1 MKIVDFSIQ
10 RRVTVTMFMVAAIIF
25 GYVGFTRLPINLLP
39 DITYPTLTVRTEY
52 PGAAPVEVERLISEP
67 IEGVVGVV
75 PNVVKVS
82 SISRPGV
89 SDVVV
94 EFGWGTNMDFAALD
108 VREKLD
114 LVNLPRDSRKP
125 VLLRF
130 DPSLDPI
137 MRVGVSGDVSLTA
150 LRLMAE
156 EDIKPE
162 LESLDG
168 VAAVKVSGGM
178 EEEIHVDIQEAK
190 LASLGIPINQ
200 VTARLEQENVN
211 LTGGALKDG
220 EAEYLVRTLNEFKT
234 VDEIQD
240 IVVGE
245 RNGAVVTLGD
255 VGVVRRGSKERDV
268 ITRINGREA
277 VEIAVYKEGD
287 ANAVG
292 VARHVWERLNRL
304 RVSGEAAAAR
314 LEVVFD
320 QSKFIQQAVD
330 EVKGAAW
337 EGGILALAILYFFLK
352 DVKSTAIISTS
363 IPISVMM
370 TFFVMYISGI
380 SLNTMSLGG
389 LALGVGMVVDDAIVV
404 LESIQRYRDQ
414 GYSAMEAA
422 SVGTGEVGLA
432 VSATTLTTVCVF
444 VPIVF
449 VEGVAGQLF
458 RDQALTI
465 TYSLLASWVGA
476 ITLIPMLSSLQIGRQ
491 EAEGRPSPLHPSPTS
506 GRGEASAS
514 EPGRGPI
521 SDSPALPLSHSPT
534 RSSAFTR
541 GLMAALRGVG
551 AAAKGGGWLL
561 NLVLSPFMYVF
572 DKVFGVVQEG
582 YPRLLRWAIG
592 HRLRL
597 VAGAAGVLAL
607 AVLGLMATGTELMPE
622 VSQGEFFIDVK
633 MPVGTPLAVTD
644 RTVQAMAE
652 VVQGMPE
659 TRMVYSMAGAGGAS
673 SGAAGEER
681 ENIGQIHVM
690 LKRGVRRAQEEA
702 IMDRLRSDFARI
714 PSAEYN
720 FSRLSYFSFKTPI
733 EVQVSGYNLRQLQ
746 DLSHEVTDRLS
757 HIAGLTDVK
766 SSTEGGNPE
775 VQITFNRKKVASLGT
790 TISAIA
796 TLLRNKIQGEVAT
809 EFMQKDRRIDVLV
822 RASEGERTGVES
834 IRRLSVSP
842 PNASTQVP
850 LASVADVR
858 VEPGPAEIRR
868 IDQQRVALVTA
879 NLVGRDLGSA
889 VEDIRRA
896 VAQIPL
902 PADFS
907 VTVGGQ
913 SEEMATSF
921 ESMRF
926 AIILAI
932 FLVYLV
938 MASQFESLLHP
949 FVIMFSIPFGLVGVA
964 VALLLTGGTV
974 SVMVLIGLIMLAG
987 IVVKNA
993 ILLIDYT
1000 NHARRQ
1006 GVPKEEAVVQAG
1018 QVRLRPILMTTG
1030 ATVLGLLP
1038 MALGLGEGAEL
1049 RQPMAVT
1056 VIGGLTISTMLT
1068 LVLIPVIYVMMD
1080 RRK

>member
-67 IEGVVGVV
+67 VEGVVGVV

-114 LVNLPRDSRKP
+114 LVNLPQDARKP

-156 EDIKPE
+156 EDIKQE

-220 EAEYLVRTLNEFKT
+220 EAEYLVRTMNEFKA

-255 VGVVRRGSKERDV
+255 VGSVRRGSKERDV

-292 VARHVWERLNRL
+292 VARHVRERLDRL
-304 RVSGEAAAAR
+304 RVSGEAGAAR

-330 EVKGAAW
+330 EVKSAAW

-352 DVKSTAIISTS
+352 DVKSTFIISTS

-476 ITLIPMLSSLQIGRQ
+476 ITLIPMLSSLQIEGRNG
-491 EAEGRPSPLHPSPTS
+491 EAEKRRS
-506 GRGEASAS
+506 GEGGV
-514 EPGRGPI
+514 PV
-521 SDSPALPLSHSPT
+521 SPAPRFSG
-534 RSSAFTR
+534 SAFTR

-551 AAAKGGGWLL
+551 AAAMGVGWLL
-561 NLVLSPFMYVF
+561 NLILSPFIKGF
-572 DKVFGVVQEG
+572 DRGFGVIQEG

-597 VAGAAGVLAL
+597 IAGAAGVLAL
-607 AVLGLMATGTELMPE
+607 AVLGLLSSGTELMPE

-644 RTVQAMAE
+644 RAVQAMAE
-652 VVQGMPE
+652 VVQGLPE

-681 ENIGQIHVM
+681 ENIGQVHVM
-690 LKRGVRRAQEEA
+690 LKRGVGRAQEEA

-714 PSAEYN
+714 PSVDYN

-766 SSTEGGNPE
+766 SSAEGGNPE
-775 VQITFNRKKVASLGT
+775 VQITFNRKKVASMGT

-889 VEDIRRA
+889 VEDIRGA
-896 VAQIPL
+896 VAQVPL

-907 VTVGGQ
+907 ITVGGQ

-949 FVIMFSIPFGLVGVA
+949 LVIMFSIPFGLVGVA
-964 VALLLTGGTV
+964 LALLLTGGTV

-1068 LVLIPVIYVMMD
+1068 LVLIPVIYVMLD
-1080 RRK
+1080 RKK

>member
-10 RRVTVTMFMVAAIIF
+10 RRVTVTMLVVAAIIF

-52 PGAAPVEVERLISEP
+52 AGAAPVEVERLISEP
-67 IEGVVGVV
+67 VEGVVGVV

-94 EFGWGTNMDFAALD
+94 EFEWGTNMDFAALD

-114 LVNLPRDSRKP
+114 LVNLPQDARKP

-137 MRVGVSGDVSLTA
+137 LRVGVSGDMSLMA
-150 LRLMAE
+150 LRLKAE
-156 EDIKPE
+156 EDIKQE

-178 EEEIHVDIQEAK
+178 EEEIHVDILEAK
-190 LASLGIPINQ
+190 LASLDIPINQ
-200 VTARLEQENVN
+200 VTTRLGQENVN

-255 VGVVRRGSKERDV
+255 VGIVSRGNKEQDV

-287 ANAVG
+287 ANVVG
-292 VARHVWERLNRL
+292 VAHRVKEKIDRLQA
-304 RVSGEAAAAR
+304 SGEASGAR

-352 DVKSTAIISTS
+352 DVKSTFIISAS

-404 LESIQRYRDQ
+404 LESIQRYRDE
-414 GYSAMEAA
+414 GYSAVEAA
-422 SVGTGEVGLA
+422 RVGTGEVGLA

-476 ITLIPMLSSLQIGRQ
+476 ITLIPMLSSLEVGK
-491 EAEGRPSPLHPSPTS
+491 GN
-506 GRGEASAS
+506 GET
-514 EPGRGPI
+514 EKGQL
-521 SDSPALPLSHSPT
+521 SDSPVPRFSGSV
-534 RSSAFTR
+534 FTR
-541 GLMAALRGVG
+541 GLVAILRGVKTSVMG
-551 AAAKGGGWLL
+551 VGRLIHL
-561 NLVLSPFMYVF
+561 ILSPFMYVF
-572 DKVFGVVQEG
+572 DKVFGVIQEG
-582 YPRLLRWAIG
+582 YPNLLRWAIG

-597 VAGAAGVLAL
+597 VFGAAGVLAL
-607 AVLGLMATGTELMPE
+607 AVLGLMSTGTELMPE

-644 RTVQAMAE
+644 RTVQAMTE
-652 VVQGMPE
+652 IVQGLPE

-681 ENIGQIHVM
+681 NNIGQIHVM
-690 LKRGVRRAQEEA
+690 LKKGVRRPTEEA
-702 IMDRLRSDFARI
+702 IMDHLRSEFSRI
-714 PSAEYN
+714 PSVGHN
-720 FSRLSYFSFKTPI
+720 FSRLSYFSFKTPV

-746 DLSHEVTDRLS
+746 DLSHEVADRLS
-757 HIAGLTDVK
+757 HVAGLTDVK
-766 SSTEGGNPE
+766 SSAEGGNPE

-796 TLLRNKIQGEVAT
+796 GLLRNKIQGDVAT

-834 IRRLSVSP
+834 IKRMSVSP
-842 PNASTQVP
+842 PNAPTQVP

-889 VEDIRRA
+889 VADIRQA
-896 VAQIPL
+896 VAEISI

-907 VTVGGQ
+907 IVVGGQ

-921 ESMRF
+921 QSMRF

-949 FVIMFSIPFGLVGVA
+949 LVIMFSIPFGLVGVTL
-964 VALLLTGGTV
+964 ALLLTGGTV

-1038 MALGLGEGAEL
+1038 MALGLGEGSEL
-1049 RQPMAVT
+1049 RQPMAIT

-1068 LVLIPVIYVMMD
+1068 LVLIPVLYVMLD
-1080 RRK
+1080 RGK

>member
-67 IEGVVGVV
+67 VEGVVGVV

-114 LVNLPRDSRKP
+114 LVNLPQDARKP

-150 LRLMAE
+150 LRLMSE
-156 EDIKPE
+156 EDIKQE

-178 EEEIHVDIQEAK
+178 EEEIHVDILEAK

-200 VTARLEQENVN
+200 VTARLAQENVN

-220 EAEYLVRTLNEFKT
+220 EAEYLVRTMNEFKA

-255 VGVVRRGSKERDV
+255 VGSVRRGSKERDV

-292 VARHVWERLNRL
+292 VARHVRERLERL

-314 LEVVFD
+314 LEIVFD

-352 DVKSTAIISTS
+352 DVKSTFIISTS

-414 GYSAMEAA
+414 GYPAMEAA

-476 ITLIPMLSSLQIGRQ
+476 ITLIPMLSSLQVGGHESRDQ
-491 EAEGRPSPLHPSPTS
+491 VGATRRVAPTQDPSSP
-506 GRGEASAS
+506 
-514 EPGRGPI
+514 
-521 SDSPALPLSHSPT
+521 
-534 RSSAFTR
+534 FTR

-551 AAAKGGGWLL
+551 AAARGVGRLL
-561 NLVLSPFMYVF
+561 NLILSPFIKGF
-572 DKVFGVVQEG
+572 DKGFGVIQEG

-592 HRLRL
+592 RRLRL

-607 AVLGLMATGTELMPE
+607 AVLGLLSTGTELMPE

-652 VVQGMPE
+652 VVQGLPE
-659 TRMVYSMAGAGGAS
+659 TRMVYSMTGAGGAS

-681 ENIGQIHVM
+681 ENIGQVHVM
-690 LKRGVRRAQEEA
+690 LKKGVRRAQEEA

-714 PSAEYN
+714 PSVEYN

-733 EVQVSGYNLRQLQ
+733 EVQVSGYNLRQIQ

-766 SSTEGGNPE
+766 SSAEGGNPE
-775 VQITFNRKKVASLGT
+775 VQITFNRKKVASMGT

-889 VEDIRRA
+889 VEDIRRT
-896 VAQIPL
+896 VAQVPL

-907 VTVGGQ
+907 ITVGGQ

-949 FVIMFSIPFGLVGVA
+949 LVIMFSIPFGLVGVA
-964 VALLLTGGTV
+964 LALMLTGGTV

-1038 MALGLGEGAEL
+1038 MALGLGEGSEL
-1049 RQPMAVT
+1049 RQPMAIT

-1068 LVLIPVIYVMMD
+1068 LVLIPVIYVMLD
-1080 RRK
+1080 RKK